1 MPTDV
6 DPIVGNWYRDLER
19 DERFEV
25 VAVDEDEGVVEVQYF
40 EGEVEELDV
49 DTWYEMDLE
58 VIEAPDDWTGP
69 MDGIVQDDLGYAGT
83 EDVESGGRLRPRRS
97 ARQEWGRRGAADMDE
112 EEEFEEDEDEEQGDE
127 WER

>member
-25 VAVDEDEGVVEVQYF
+25 VAVDEDEGIIEIQYF
-40 EGEVEELDV
+40 EGDVEEMDV

-58 VIEAPDDWTGP
+58 VIEAPEDWTGP
-69 MDGIVQDDLGYAGT
+69 MDAITRDDLGYAGT
-83 EDVESGGRLRPRRS
+83 EDPGAGSRPRPRRPPKEDWES
-97 ARQEWGRRGAADMDE
+97 GTE
-112 EEEFEEDEDEEQGDE
+112 EEGEEHEEGEGEEGDE

>member
-25 VAVDEDEGVVEVQYF
+25 VAVDEDEGIVEIQYF
-40 EGEVEELDV
+40 EGDVEEVDV

-58 VIEAPDDWTGP
+58 VIEAPEDWTGP
-69 MDGIVQDDLGYAGT
+69 MDGVTRDDIGYAGT
-83 EDVESGGRLRPRRS
+83 EDLESGSPARPRR
-97 ARQEWGRRGAADMDE
+97 APREEWGRGSGAEE
-112 EEEFEEDEDEEQGDE
+112 EEEFEEDRDEEGDE

>member
-58 VIEAPDDWTGP
+58 VIEAPEDWTGP
-69 MDGIVQDDLGYAGT
+69 MDGITQDDLGYAGT
-83 EDVESGGRLRPRRS
+83 EDVESGRLRPRRS
-97 ARQEWGRRGAADMDE
+97 TRQEWGRGADMDE